1 MAGMEASSRRPIS
14 DSGSNVKVSLE
25 HIQMVYESR
34 KRNMIALQNINLDI
48 KDGEFVVFI
57 GPSGCGKS
65 TLLRVI
71 AGLLKPTSGQML
83 INGKPVNKPGADR
96 AVVFQDDS
104 VFPWM
109 TVEQNVEYG
118 LKIRGIGKK
127 EREETV
133 NRFLSMVGLV
143 RPGIHKMLP
152 KELSGGMRKRVDMAR
167 AIANGPEMLLMDEP
181 FGMLDAMTKE
191 KLQMETLKIWE
202 ETGKTICFVTH
213 DLEEAIFLADR
224 IVVLGADP
232 GHIHLEIRPPF
243 PRPRSADMKL
253 TAEFQK
259 QRKELQHILNVLSD
273 KGRGSDER

>member
-14 DSGSNVKVSLE
+14 GSESNVKVSLE

-34 KRNMIALQNINLDI
+34 KRNMIALQDINLEI

-118 LKIRGIGKK
+118 LKIRGVGKK

-243 PRPRSADMKL
+243 PRPRDADIKL
-253 TAEFQK
+253 TADFQK